1 MREKD
6 IQTVFRDTNKILG
19 VFELK
24 LCKGTSIPFDTVKEH
39 QRTALSL
46 VSGNMGLF
54 YKIADSPIFTGTKM
68 RFATLKPFDCFRLA
82 NIPAYV
88 VICFYVPR
96 KYKRFYYI
104 TIDRFLDEA
113 ENSTRKS
120 LTEERAG
127 EIACGMMGV

>member
-1 MREKD
+1 MKERD
-6 IQTVFRDTNKILG
+6 IQTVFRDTNEKLG
-19 VFELK
+19 IFELK
-24 LCKGTSIPFDTVKEH
+24 LCKGTSIPFDAVKDH

-46 VSGNMGLF
+46 ISGEMGLF

-104 TIDRFLDEA
+104 EIDRFLDEA
-113 ENSTRKS
+113 ENSARKS
-120 LTEERAG
+120 LTMDRAA
-127 EIACGMMGV
+127 EIAAHEMEV